1 MRIRGPRL
9 RREQRREVTV
19 RTRFKGG
26 LGAALAV
33 TAALLASGC
42 AGSAEEADSESQVA
56 VVEPVDGTNVNR
68 VTLVAHA
75 AERLG
80 IEPALIEHGPVIGSG
95 ASAASRVQTSV
106 PASAVIYDAKGR
118 AWVYTS
124 PEPLVFVRERI
135 GIAEEFGHV
144 AVLSS
149 GPPPG
154 TTVVTVGV
162 QELWG
167 TEYEVG
173 ED

>member
-1 MRIRGPRL
+1 M
-9 RREQRREVTV
+9 

-26 LGAALAV
+26 LGAGLAV
-33 TAALLASGC
+33 AAALLATGC
-42 AGSAEEADSESQVA
+42 AGSAEEAGPESQVA
-56 VVEPVDGTNVNR
+56 VVEPVDGTNVSR
-68 VTLVAHA
+68 VTLSAHA

-80 IEPALIEHGPVIGSG
+80 IETALIEHGPVTGPG
-95 ASAASRVQTSV
+95 ASAPDSAQTSV

-118 AWVYTS
+118 AWLYTT
-124 PEPLVFVRERI
+124 PEPLVFIREPI
-135 GIAEEFGHV
+135 VIASELGRV
-144 AVLSS
+144 DVLRS

-154 TTVVTVGV
+154 TTVVTVGA

>member
-1 MRIRGPRL
+1 M
-9 RREQRREVTV
+9 EVAV

-26 LGAALAV
+26 LGAGVAAA
-33 TAALLASGC
+33 AALLATGC
-42 AGSAEEADSESQVA
+42 AGSGEEAGPESEVA
-56 VVEPVDGTNVNR
+56 VVEPVDGTNVSR
-68 VTLVAHA
+68 VTLTAHA

-80 IEPALIEHGPVIGSG
+80 IETALIEHGPVTGPG
-95 ASAASRVQTSV
+95 ASAEGPAQTFV

-135 GIAEEFGHV
+135 GITDEFGQV
-144 AVLSS
+144 AVVGS

-154 TTVVTVGV
+154 TTVVTVGA